1 MRAVGVTPYSESV
14 FLVPVSV
21 DGRIDHPLPIS
32 RGPIRIGR
40 GWGIRIRYRS
50 KGAEARSFSR
60 TTSCVS

>member
-1 MRAVGVTPYSESV
+1 MRAVGVTPNSGGL

-32 RGPIRIGR
+32 RGSIRIGR

-50 KGAEARSFSR
+50 MGAEARSFSR
-60 TTSCVS
+60 TTSCVT